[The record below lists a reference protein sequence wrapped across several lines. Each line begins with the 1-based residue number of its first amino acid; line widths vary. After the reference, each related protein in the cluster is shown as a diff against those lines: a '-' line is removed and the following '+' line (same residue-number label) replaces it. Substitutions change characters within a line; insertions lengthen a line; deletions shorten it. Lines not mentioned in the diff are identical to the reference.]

1 MRAVLV
7 LIAIVLI
14 LSLVGWISFH
24 RAPDGPSVKIE
35 TEHIRK
41 DTKDVVQSGANLLH
55 KAGDEVQQAVPP
67 NDNRPPGESNQPANE
82 NNSGTAIPN
91 R

>member
-24 RAPDGPSVKIE
+24 RSPDGPSVTIESEKIR
-35 TEHIRK
+35 H
-41 DTKDVVQSGANLLH
+41 DTKDVVQSVANLLH
-55 KAGDEVQQAVPP
+55 KAGDEVEEAVPQ
-67 NDNRPPGESNQPANE
+67 NDGQNPAAPVE
-82 NNSGTAIPN
+82 TAPAK

>member
-1 MRAVLV
+1 MRAVLI
-7 LIAIVLI
+7 LIAIVLV

-35 TEHIRK
+35 TEHIRQ
-41 DTKDVVQSGANLLH
+41 DTKDLVQSGANLLH

-67 NDNRPPGESNQPANE
+67 SENRPAGETDRPANE
-82 NNSGTAIPN
+82 NSTTPVTPN

>member
-7 LIAIVLI
+7 LIAIVLV

-24 RAPDGPSVKIE
+24 RSPEGPSVQVE
-35 TEHIRK
+35 TEKIRH

-55 KAGDEVQQAVPP
+55 KAGDEVQEAVPP
-67 NDNRPPGESNQPANE
+67 NDGQNQAAPVETAPA
-82 NNSGTAIPN
+82 T

>member
-1 MRAVLV
+1 MRAILV
-7 LIAIVLI
+7 LIAIVLV

-24 RAPDGPSVKIE
+24 RSPDGPSVKIE
-35 TEHIRK
+35 TGHIRA

-55 KAGDEVQQAVPP
+55 RAGDDVQKSADDASPP
-67 NDNRPPGESNQPANE
+67 ANEDNRPAAENAPA
-82 NNSGTAIPN
+82 G

>member
-1 MRAVLV
+1 MRAILA
-7 LIAIVLI
+7 LIAIVLV

-24 RAPDGPSVKIE
+24 RSPDGPSVKIE
-35 TEHIRK
+35 TEHIRA

-55 KAGDEVQQAVPP
+55 KAGDKVQNSASNANTQPAADV
-67 NDNRPPGESNQPANE
+67 DNRPPAENAPA
-82 NNSGTAIPN
+82 T